1 MPVFSRNFN
10 FEFVTRVWDI
20 FIFEDMKIIYRVSL
34 ALLKSIETELLSS
47 SFERNMELIRSLP
60 QRADVEEI
68 IEIAWSIPLR
78 RDRIQAL
85 SDDFVASQQS
95 QQVSTEKKLSDAK
108 KQVGAPG
115 RK

>member
-1 MPVFSRNFN
+1 MPIFSRNFN

-34 ALLKSIETELLSS
+34 ALLKSIESELLSS

-60 QRADVEEI
+60 KKADIEVI

-95 QQVSTEKKLSDAK
+95 QQVSTKKKHDDAGK
-108 KQVGAPG
+108 S